1 LDYVNGGELFFHLQK
16 EKKFSEER
24 VKFYSAEILLA
35 LEHLHENGIIYRDLK
50 PENIL
55 ITSDGHIT
63 LTDFG
68 LCKEGIER
76 EEDRTGTFC
85 GTPEYLAPEVLKGK
99 GYGKAVDWW
108 SYGSLIYEML
118 TGLPPF
124 YSQDVQEM
132 YRKIM
137 TDKLK
142 FPANMSDDSKALL
155 EGLLQRDIGER
166 LKDPNKIKEHPFF
179 KTIDFTALYNKRIPP
194 PFIPDVKGDHDV
206 SQIDPM
212 FVRETPNISPS
223 QPNNIDKADQSNFEG
238 FTYVNESSMA
248 AKP

>member
-1 LDYVNGGELFFHLQK
+1 VNGGELFFHLQK
-16 EKKFSEER
+16 DKKFSDER
-24 VKFYSAEILLA
+24 VQFYSAEILLA
-35 LEHLHENGIIYRDLK
+35 LEHLHTNGIIYRDLK

-55 ITSDGHIT
+55 LTNEGHIC

-76 EEDRTGTFC
+76 DEDRTGTFC
-85 GTPEYLAPEVLKGK
+85 GTPEYLAPEVLRGK

-108 SYGSLIYEML
+108 SFGSLLYEML

-142 FPANMSDDSKALL
+142 FPASMNANAISLL
-155 EGLLQRDIGER
+155 ERLLERDVDLR
-166 LKDPNKIKEHPFF
+166 LKDPSEIKKHPYFASINWDDLYAKKI
-179 KTIDFTALYNKRIPP
+179 TP
-194 PFIPDVKGDHDV
+194 PFIPDVKGSHDI
-206 SQIDPM
+206 SQIDPVFIGEM
-212 FVRETPNISPS
+212 PVITPSEHTA
-223 QPNNIDKADQSNFEG
+223 IDKEDLKTFEG
-238 FTYVNESSMA
+238 FTYVSESNMV
-248 AKP
+248 AK